1 MMSAT
6 GRVALAAFLTA
17 VTASAALAQPTPGNR
32 LVVALNADIRSL
44 EPGVNRDTNTDTVI
58 HQIFETL
65 VAYQTDLKV
74 GPALA
79 DSWTISDEGKTYTF
93 KLRGGALFHN
103 GKPVTS
109 AEVKWTW
116 DRLIGGKAWACGSTF
131 GGRTGAKVLAVET
144 PDPQTVVFRLE
155 RQSVLFLSQLANIQ
169 CHVVA
174 AHPDSVDAEGKWANP
189 IGTGPLRLK
198 EWRRAEYVLLEK
210 FADYK
215 PSSAP
220 PNGYSGARK
229 MLVDEV
235 MFPIIPDGSARDA
248 ALQSGAVDIL
258 HNIEA
263 QQMDPLKQ
271 RGMKVLTSPG
281 LNWSALLLDVDDP
294 LLANPK
300 IRLAIAHALDLE
312 QIAEARNMGLAKANP
327 SAVSDSSSYYAPH
340 FVQWPAYDPAR
351 TKALLAEAGYKGE
364 PLRIQ
369 TNKQYV
375 GMHDNAVVIEAMLT
389 AAGFKVQLE
398 VIDWATQL
406 SNYLNRK
413 FQMQSFG
420 YSARFDPRLMYA
432 TFVGDRS
439 TTKTAQYGDPEV
451 RQLLLDSDKTE
462 DDAARGRLFARIHD
476 KVRADVPIIGLYFSP
491 NIEAVHPRVE
501 GYVSWPANRP
511 ITWGVSKR

>member
-1 MMSAT
+1 MMSAAARMAIAAVLVT
-6 GRVALAAFLTA
+6 G
-17 VTASAALAQPTPGNR
+17 TASAGMAQQSPANR

-65 VAYQTDLKV
+65 VAYRTDLDV

-79 DSWTISDEGKTYTF
+79 DSWTVSDEGKSYTF
-93 KLRGGALFHN
+93 KLRDGALFHN

-116 DRLIGGKAWACGSTF
+116 DRLIGGKAWACASIF

-144 PDPQTVVFRLE
+144 PDPQTVIFKLE
-155 RQSVLFLSQLANIQ
+155 RASALFLSQLANIQ

-174 AHPDSVDAEGKWANP
+174 AHPDSVDGEGKWAMP
-189 IGTGPLRLK
+189 IGTGPLKLK
-198 EWRRAEYVLLEK
+198 EWRRAEYILLEK
-210 FADYK
+210 FAGYK
-215 PSSAP
+215 PSAAA

-235 MFPIIPDGSARDA
+235 SFPIIPDGSARDA

-271 RGMKVLTSPG
+271 RGMKILTAPG
-281 LNWSALLLDVDDP
+281 LNWSALLLNVQDP
-294 LLANPK
+294 LLSNPK

-312 QIAEARNMGLAKANP
+312 QIAEARNLGLAKANP
-327 SAVSDSSSYYAPH
+327 SAVSDSSSYYSAH
-340 FVQWPAYDPAR
+340 FVKWPAFDLAR
-351 TKALLAEAGYKGE
+351 VKALLTEAGYKGE

-369 TNKQYV
+369 TNKQYS
-375 GMHDNAVVIEAMLT
+375 GMYDNSVMIEAMLT
-389 AAGFKVQLE
+389 AAGFTVQLE

-413 FQMQSFG
+413 FQLQSFSF
-420 YSARFDPRLMYA
+420 SARFDPGLMYA
-432 TFVGDRS
+432 TFVGDAE
-439 TTKTAQYGDPEV
+439 TIKTAQYGDAEA
-451 RQLLLDSDKTE
+451 RKLLLDSDKTS
-462 DDAARGRLFARIHD
+462 DPVARGKLFAQLHD
-476 KVRADVPIIGLYFSP
+476 KVRADIPIIGLYFSP
-491 NIEAVHPRVE
+491 IIEAVHPRVD

>member
-1 MMSAT
+1 MMPAI
-6 GRVALAAFLTA
+6 GRAALAAVLVA
-17 VTASAALAQPTPGNR
+17 VTAPASMAQPTPVNR

-65 VAYQTDLKV
+65 VAYRTDLAV

-79 DSWTISDEGKTYTF
+79 DSWTVSDEGKTYTF
-93 KLRGGALFHN
+93 KLRSGALFHN

-116 DRLIGGKAWACGSTF
+116 DRLMAGKAWACASIF

-155 RQSVLFLSQLANIQ
+155 RASALFLSQIANIQ

-174 AHPDSVDAEGKWANP
+174 AHPDSVDAEGKWTAP
-189 IGTGPLRLK
+189 IGTGPLRFK
-198 EWRRAEYVLLEK
+198 EWKRAEYVLLEK

-215 PSSAP
+215 PSAAA

-235 MFPIIPDGSARDA
+235 SFPIIPDSSARDA

-263 QQMDPLKQ
+263 QQMDAHKQ
-271 RGMKVLTSPG
+271 RSMKILTAPG

-294 LLANPK
+294 LLSNPK
-300 IRLAIAHALDLE
+300 IRLAMAHALDLE
-312 QIAEARNMGLAKANP
+312 QISEARNLGLAKANP
-327 SAVSDSSSYYAPH
+327 SAISDSSAFYSPQ
-340 FVQWPAYDPAR
+340 FVKWPAYDPAR
-351 TKALLAEAGYKGE
+351 AKALLTEAGYKGE

-375 GMHDNAVVIEAMLT
+375 GMYDNAVMAEAMLT

-413 FQMQSFG
+413 FQVQSFSF
-420 YSARFDPRLMYA
+420 SARFDPGLMYA
-432 TFVGDRS
+432 TFVGDREKV
-439 TTKTAQYGDPEV
+439 KTAQYGDPV
-451 RQLLLDSDKTE
+451 AQQLLLDSDKT
-462 DDAARGRLFARIHD
+462 DDIAARGRLFAELHD
-476 KVRADVPIIGLYFSP
+476 KVRADIPIIGLYFSP
-491 NIEAVHPRVE
+491 IIEAVHPRVE